1 MKGEATVE
9 KFDEKSIVKE
19 YTKAIRGLAEEY
31 GVCFFAFAGKV
42 GQKICGICAKM
53 LAVG

>member
-1 MKGEATVE
+1 MKGETTVE
-9 KFDEKSIVKE
+9 KFDEMSIVKE
-19 YTKAIRGLAEEY
+19 YAKAVRGLAEEY

-42 GQKICGICAKM
+42 GQKIRGICARM